1 MIPIRISSLRNFE
14 FAPKRFCSLKNFLYV
29 CVYINKLFTPF
40 RTYRRKRMPMNN
52 LAIAGNFFLFI
63 EILGKFQVVYGTFW
77 IELFL
82 ACQNIWNILD

>member
-1 MIPIRISSLRNFE
+1 MIPIRICSLRNFE
-14 FAPKRFCSLKNFLYV
+14 FAPKRFCSLKNFLQV
-29 CVYINKLFTPF
+29 CDYINKLFTPF
-40 RTYRRKRMPMNN
+40 STYRRKRMPMNN

-63 EILGKFQVVYGTFW
+63 EILGKFQVVYGTLW

>member
-1 MIPIRISSLRNFE
+1 MLPIRICSLRNFV
-14 FAPKRFCSLKNFLYV
+14 FAPKRIFSLKNFLYV

-40 RTYRRKRMPMNN
+40 RTYRRKRMSVNN

-63 EILGKFQVVYGTFW
+63 EVLEKFQVVYGTFW

-82 ACQNIWNILD
+82 A

>member
-1 MIPIRISSLRNFE
+1 
-14 FAPKRFCSLKNFLYV
+14 
-29 CVYINKLFTPF
+29 
-40 RTYRRKRMPMNN
+40 MPMNN

-82 ACQNIWNILD
+82 VCQNIWNIFD